1 MLKKRFTS
9 LLKSKSESREVH
21 KAAAA
26 RIDRLRETETETPLT
41 DRLDTEDN
49 RNSIDASSTTTTF
62 PTTTIPPTTSTAV
75 TGSSSNNFAHAAA
88 DSPEATCARAVVAF
102 CESGNA
108 SAGGDEVLHLPV
120 IVEAAESSPAAAA
133 AATHAIRNFLG
144 KEYSKKPHV
153 QYNAIMLVRI
163 LCDNPGQ
170 SFTRNFDKPFVSTV
184 KELLRNT
191 KDGGTQQIMRE
202 TLDALEVNKRH
213 DTNLQALLT
222 MWAKEKGNGA
232 SLSRGPMAPA
242 PLPGFP
248 DPRQQQQRS
257 RSSNRQLPNT
267 VELASRVEEAKNTA
281 KILLQLVQSTAT
293 ADLLNNELIKEFS
306 ERCQSAQR
314 SMQVYIGCQDPA
326 PDHDTMQTLIET
338 NEQLSLAMS
347 RYQRAVLAARRELG
361 VSPSPP
367 AQEST
372 GHSAFAPPPAQQN
385 MSMSQPGLAAPP
397 VNGWQSPEGTT
408 QYLKSEEPAQNPF
421 ADPSEQQHTS
431 AFSQPPQSFNIDSGA
446 VNARTDHQRDQLENT
461 YSAGEDARTPVSQP
475 SPVFS
480 HPTTATNA
488 PTTATIARRP
498 VSPQSPPRPGL
509 GPYHQSE
516 ITQSYVGRQ
525 SSAVN
530 GLTMHGAAP
539 VEEGQSM
546 ASRGRGY

>member
-1 MLKKRFTS
+1 M
-9 LLKSKSESREVH
+9 
-21 KAAAA
+21 
-26 RIDRLRETETETPLT
+26 T
-41 DRLDTEDN
+41 DIGTR
-49 RNSIDASSTTTTF
+49 SSTTDPSSTTN
-62 PTTTIPPTTSTAV
+62 STAAP
-75 TGSSSNNFAHAAA
+75 GSSSNNYSNAPA
-88 DSPEATCARAVVAF
+88 DSPEATCPRAIAAF

-108 SAGGDEVLHLPV
+108 NAGGEEVLHLPV

-144 KEYSKKPHV
+144 KEFAKKPHV

-163 LCDNPGQ
+163 LCDNPGA

-191 KDGGTQQIMRE
+191 KDVGTQQIMRE
-202 TLDALEVNKRH
+202 TLDALEVNKQQ
-213 DTNLQALLT
+213 DANLQGLLA
-222 MWAKEKGNGA
+222 MWTKEKGHNA
-232 SLSRGPMAPA
+232 SLSRGSSPYNHPQ

-248 DPRQQQQRS
+248 DPAQRS
-257 RSSNRQLPNT
+257 RSRQLPNA
-267 VELASRVEEAKNTA
+267 VELASRVEEARNTA
-281 KILLQLVQSTAT
+281 KILLQLVQSTAA

-361 VSPSPP
+361 VPASPP
-367 AQEST
+367 AQEQT
-372 GHSAFAPPPAQQN
+372 GYSAFAPPPAQQN
-385 MSMSQPGLAAPP
+385 MSISQPGLIAPP
-397 VNGWQSPEGTT
+397 VNGWQSPAGPPPS
-408 QYLKSEEPAQNPF
+408 QQQRQSEAPTQNPF
-421 ADPSEQQHTS
+421 ADPEPQHLAVETGS
-431 AFSQPPQSFNIDSGA
+431 TNAFSQPANAFSIDSGA
-446 VNARTDHQRDQLENT
+446 IHAKPYNQRNELENT
-461 YSAGEDARTPVSQP
+461 YSTGEDARTPVSQP
-475 SPVFS
+475 SPVFPNS
-480 HPTTATNA
+480 TTANDV
-488 PTTATIARRP
+488 PVP
-498 VSPQSPPRPGL
+498 VSPQSPPRPGP

-530 GLTMHGAAP
+530 GLTMHGAGGA
-539 VEEGQSM
+539 EDGQGSM